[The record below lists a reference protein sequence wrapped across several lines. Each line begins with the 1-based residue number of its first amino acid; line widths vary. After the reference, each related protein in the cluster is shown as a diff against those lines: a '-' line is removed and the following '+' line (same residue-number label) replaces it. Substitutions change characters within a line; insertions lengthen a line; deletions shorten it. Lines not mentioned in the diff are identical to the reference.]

1 MAGGAGGPRRAGGAR
16 TATATLQAAAV
27 AAMLGLLARA
37 AALPAAGQPLP
48 APAGAVPS
56 SDHAV
61 YLQRVQAEM
70 DGWRLKLH
78 GMADEAD
85 ATGQET
91 ATAARSD
98 LRAAWSKTKTDARNL
113 ETASA
118 AGWSDAKSSFEQAS
132 LDLQHAW
139 DKTLL

>member
-1 MAGGAGGPRRAGGAR
+1 MAGAAGGPRRAGRAR
-16 TATATLQAAAV
+16 SATATLQAAAV
-27 AAMLGLLARA
+27 TAMLGLLALA

-48 APAGAVPS
+48 TAASAVPS
-56 SDHAV
+56 SDHAA

-78 GMADEAD
+78 GMADQAE

-91 ATAARSD
+91 ATAAKSD
-98 LRAAWSKTKTDARNL
+98 LRAAWSKTEADARNL

-118 AGWSDAKSSFEQAS
+118 AGWDDAKSSFEQAS
-132 LDLQHAW
+132 QNLQHAW
-139 DKTLL
+139 DRTLL